1 MKLIKTEGYFLAITV
16 SIISVISTIYFIAV
30 MGFKPGILCWIQ
42 IVLMISVMFSL
53 GLKYKYKPQQCRIYS
68 IAVSSTGVIFSIY
81 HIVKQKMSSI
91 PSQCVIGKSACNEEY
106 LNIFGFISIPTLALL
121 AFFSIVL
128 FLYLS
133 CEEKQT

>member
-81 HIVKQKMSSI
+81 HIVKQK
-91 PSQCVIGKSACNEEY
+91 
-106 LNIFGFISIPTLALL
+106 
-121 AFFSIVL
+121 
-128 FLYLS
+128 
-133 CEEKQT
+133 